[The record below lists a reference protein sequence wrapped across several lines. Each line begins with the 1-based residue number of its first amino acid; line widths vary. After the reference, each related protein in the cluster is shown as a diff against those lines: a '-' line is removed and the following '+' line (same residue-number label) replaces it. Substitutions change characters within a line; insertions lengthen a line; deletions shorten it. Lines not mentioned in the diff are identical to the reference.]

1 ERLLDAYENEARLT
15 TLGRITVREMIVG
28 LLENLLHMEAER
40 AADPTIEARPISSPV
55 FIIGLPR
62 TGTTLL
68 HNLMS
73 EAAGNRVPLTW
84 EVMFPARPAASA
96 ADEQAL
102 RAKTAARLAWA
113 NRLAPEFKRIHP
125 IAPDLPQE
133 CIAVTANVLM
143 SIQFHTTHDVPS
155 YEDWFERSG

>member
-1 ERLLDAYENEARLT
+1 MPRSNGSKPFPSPMSLSESCVAAGVGMLNAGGKALRLIGMEGPSLDLDSLERAACRRAGLTEFGEWAFEEPLERLLDAYESEARLT

-40 AADPTIEARPISSPV
+40 AADPTIEARSIASPV

-73 EAAGNRVPLTW
+73 EDEGN
-84 EVMFPARPAASA
+84 
-96 ADEQAL
+96 
-102 RAKTAARLAWA
+102 
-113 NRLAPEFKRIHP
+113 
-125 IAPDLPQE
+125 
-133 CIAVTANVLM
+133 
-143 SIQFHTTHDVPS
+143 
-155 YEDWFERSG
+155 